1 MSTNPTFTGVVRNKP
16 EDRVLYRTELCETLG
31 VTSETVRRWINEGKI
46 PKPDINLSAKT
57 QGWRVSSLQ
66 AAGIGLL

>member
-1 MSTNPTFTGVVRNKP
+1 MSTKT
-16 EDRVLYRTELCETLG
+16 EDRVLFRNELCKTLG
-31 VTSETVRRWINEGKI
+31 VSSETVRRWVHDGKI
-46 PKPDINLSAKT
+46 PKPDINLSPKT